1 MPELFVSISSALQGS
16 SDISIGNVIG
26 SNICNLLLMTPEE
39 QQILYENNK
48 MLKKL
53 CD

>member
-1 MPELFVSISSALQGS
+1 MVMAVGS
-16 SDISIGNVIG
+16 FSTLVTNGNYFAGIVVYFYI
-26 SNICNLLLMTPEE
+26 ICNFYIMTPEE
-39 QQILYENNK
+39 QAILYENNK

>member
-1 MPELFVSISSALQGS
+1 MGSFSTLVTNGNYFVSTI
-16 SDISIGNVIG
+16 IYFY
-26 SNICNLLLMTPEE
+26 NICNFYVMTPEE
-39 QQILYENNK
+39 QAVLYENNK